1 MQECPSCG
9 AGAPL
14 AAHFC
19 PQCTRILPLGRQRDY
34 FGFLG
39 VPRQL
44 NLDPADL
51 EQRFRT
57 LSRQFHPD
65 FFYNAPL
72 AERRASLERSSY
84 LNDAYRTLKQPIARI
99 AYLLEL
105 EGVLTP
111 ADKVEGGAASKLVPP
126 ALLEE
131 VFALNE
137 ELDEVRDLRAGG
149 ASTEEWTA
157 RLQRA
162 RQPIEEKRAE
172 HERQIA
178 EVSKQWDALLLR
190 SADDAERAD
199 VLHALGQLMLERNYI
214 TNLLAGIEQELSR

>member
-1 MQECPSCG
+1 MR
-9 AGAPL
+9 
-14 AAHFC
+14 
-19 PQCTRILPLGRQRDY
+19 TGRC
-34 FGFLG
+34 
-39 VPRQL
+39 
-44 NLDPADL
+44 
-51 EQRFRT
+51 
-57 LSRQFHPD
+57 
-65 FFYNAPL
+65 
-72 AERRASLERSSY
+72 
-84 LNDAYRTLKQPIARI
+84 KQPIARI
-99 AYLLEL
+99 ACLLEL

-111 ADKVEGGAASKLVPP
+111 ADTAEGGSASKQVPP

-149 ASTEEWTA
+149 APRENWTA

-178 EVSKQWDALLLR
+178 EVSKDWDALLLG
-190 SADDAERAD
+190 SATEAERAG
-199 VLHALGQLMLERNYI
+199 VLHALRELMLERNYI